1 MKNNL
6 TLSKMAEDYLK
17 TVVSKNAF
25 ETLTELLD
33 KLDIPKIDEDID
45 FKKQYY
51 EERAEKYG
59 FKKE

>member
-1 MKNNL
+1 
-6 TLSKMAEDYLK
+6 MAEDYLK
-17 TVVSKNAF
+17 TVVSKDAF

>member
-1 MKNNL
+1 
-6 TLSKMAEDYLK
+6 
-17 TVVSKNAF
+17 
-25 ETLTELLD
+25 LD

-59 FKKE
+59 LRKNNSSKV